1 MNIGQSLYNLIE
13 FIYTPMEYV
22 LTEMGLDTIVLKLG
36 IGQVEFFSLTVTQ
49 LLSLALSVVVW
60 YIFIRFVYKLIKS
73 IIGLFTRYLR

>member
-1 MNIGQSLYNLIE
+1 MNIGQSLYDLIT

-49 LLSLALSVVVW
+49 LISLALSVVVW
-60 YIFIRFVYKLIKS
+60 YIFIRFIYKLIKS